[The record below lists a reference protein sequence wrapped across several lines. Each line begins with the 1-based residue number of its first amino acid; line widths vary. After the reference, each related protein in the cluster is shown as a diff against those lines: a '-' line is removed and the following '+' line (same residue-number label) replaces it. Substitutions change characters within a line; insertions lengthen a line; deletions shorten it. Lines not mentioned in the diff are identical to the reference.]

1 MFYENFLNS
10 IKPDMSFIPESASFN
25 DMVVF
30 TNRAIQDAYNEAA
43 ISITCQEIAIFESAL
58 NEASEDPTSVLKN
71 DPAAAANAPVSQEQ
85 KKTILGTIKKFFSWI
100 WDKIKGFFSTIIS
113 KIKEIFA
120 KVVVGKGKGTRE
132 NFISAIDKF
141 EKDEKLKDTE
151 FKVYP
156 FNFTK
161 EIAKVIMAANGEII
175 STTKSFINKDITAD
189 NVADEVENFKKAA
202 DDDNKALKEAE
213 KAYKKEIKD
222 STIKCTISHIK
233 SNKNTILDVVYG
245 GSGWLKYVEKSYSEC
260 KKVIDDNMKSFK
272 EAVNRAKDKGQ
283 ISALKGKLQ
292 MVKIE
297 SNLLT
302 KVMGL
307 YNGLMRKLRSNY
319 VSVVAKVLV
328 ATQTKLTKEDVEIT
342 INTAGEE
349 EEDKIEAAPEV
360 KDEVEEAFASFIKEE
375 DEVEDVIDSDEDGV
389 EDVEVDAKIEEST
402 LYKALVA
409 YLG

>member
-58 NEASEDPTSVLKN
+58 NEASEDPTSVVKN

-100 WDKIKGFFSTIIS
+100 WDKIKGFFGTIIS

-120 KVVVGKGKGTRE
+120 KVMVGKGKGTRD
-132 NFISAIDKF
+132 NFIAALDKYEGDADF
-141 EKDEKLKDTE
+141 N
-151 FKVYP
+151 VYP
-156 FNFTK
+156 FEFSKLISKT
-161 EIAKVIMAANGEII
+161 VMAGHEEII
-175 STTKSFINKDITAD
+175 SAAKSILNKDITAD
-189 NVADEVENFKKAA
+189 NVAEEVEKFRKAA
-202 DDDNKALKEAE
+202 EEDNKAIKEFE
-213 KAYKKEIKD
+213 KSAKKEIKD
-222 STIKCTISHIK
+222 STIKVKIANIK
-233 SNKNTILDVVYG
+233 ANKNTILDVVYG
-245 GSGWLKYVEKSYSEC
+245 GSGWLKQVEKSYGTC
-260 KKVIDDNMKSFK
+260 KKAIDDNMKTFK
-272 EAVNRAKDKGQ
+272 DLINKAKDKGQ

-297 SNLLT
+297 SNALM
-302 KVMGL
+302 KVTGM
-307 YNGLMRKLRSNY
+307 YNTLMRKLRANY
-319 VSVVAKVLV
+319 VSVVAKILV
-328 ATQTKLTKEDVEIT
+328 ATKTKLTKEDVEIT

-349 EEDKIEAAPEV
+349 EDKVEAAPEVEV

-375 DEVEDVIDSDEDGV
+375 DEVSDLEIAADSDG
-389 EDVEVDAKIEEST
+389 EDVEVDVEEST

-409 YLG
+409 YLA